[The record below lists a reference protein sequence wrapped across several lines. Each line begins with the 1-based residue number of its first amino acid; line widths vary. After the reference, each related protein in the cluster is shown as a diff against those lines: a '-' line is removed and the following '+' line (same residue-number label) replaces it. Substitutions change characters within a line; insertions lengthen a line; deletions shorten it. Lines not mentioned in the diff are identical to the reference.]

1 MTDPQVEERASSL
14 FWYSKLAGFRGT
26 CAVSCYRVCRF
37 AMSTPTKNTCCQH
50 KHDPMIPAETSSKKK
65 LLQCGTPVAGCLVGR
80 SKPWREL
87 PTETSCITWDHESW
101 RIQGLNTPNNL
112 RMAAFF
118 TAFCKLVNA
127 KEMMPDFDLE
137 FEVDRHYLC
146 EVGHMS
152 HVFFLECALQ
162 RKANMNHR
170 SCWKAEDNLQHRGA
184 PTECHLFATSSFSE
198 WPKNGSLLS
207 LRSNRPPISPQR
219 LGLATWKIP
228 AFGMAFISYSCQ
240 AKAWYWH
247 YTCDSSVRHC
257 RGRTMICSGGKGA
270 KGMDAYI
277 YTKKAYIRIK
287 RY

>member
-152 HVFFLECALQ
+152 HVFFFGMCVATQSQHEPQVLLKSGGQSPAPWGT
-162 RKANMNHR
+162 HR
-170 SCWKAEDNLQHRGA
+170 MSSFRNIQFQWMAKKWFLVESQVEQTSHQ
-184 PTECHLFATSSFSE
+184 PTEVGIGNLKNSSIWYGLHLLFLPGESMVLTLHLWQQRA
-198 WPKNGSLLS
+198 SL
-207 LRSNRPPISPQR
+207 
-219 LGLATWKIP
+219 
-228 AFGMAFISYSCQ
+228 
-240 AKAWYWH
+240 
-247 YTCDSSVRHC
+247 
-257 RGRTMICSGGKGA
+257 
-270 KGMDAYI
+270 
-277 YTKKAYIRIK
+277 
-287 RY
+287 